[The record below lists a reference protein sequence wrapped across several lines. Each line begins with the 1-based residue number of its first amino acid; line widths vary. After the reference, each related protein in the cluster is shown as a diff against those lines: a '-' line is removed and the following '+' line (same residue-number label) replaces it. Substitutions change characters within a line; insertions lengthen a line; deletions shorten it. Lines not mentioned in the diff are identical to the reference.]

1 MDARFMDS
9 RIRLVQGDTGPQ
21 VQVTLT
27 DETTGDPIN
36 LSGATATLHFRS
48 EATGTTLFSR
58 AMTIPVATATQG
70 LATVVWNT
78 GDLDQDPGDYEGE
91 IEVVLAT
98 GIRQTVY
105 DTLKFRL
112 REDYA

>member
-27 DETTGDPIN
+27 DEVTNDPID
-36 LSGATATLHFRS
+36 LTGATATLHFRS

-58 AMTIPVATATQG
+58 PLLIPVATAAQG
-70 LATVVWNT
+70 LATVVWEAT
-78 GDLDQDPGDYEGE
+78 DLDQDPGDYSGE
-91 IEVVLAT
+91 VEVVLAT
-98 GIRQTVY
+98 GLRQTVY
-105 DTLKFRL
+105 DILKFRL

>member
-1 MDARFMDS
+1 MDARFMDT

-27 DETTGDPIN
+27 DEVTGDPIN
-36 LSGATATLHFRS
+36 LSGATAALHFRS
-48 EATGTTLFSR
+48 EATGVTLFSR
-58 AMTIPVATATQG
+58 ALVIPVSTATQG
-70 LATVVWNT
+70 LATVVWGAT
-78 GDLDQDPGDYEGE
+78 DLDQDPGDYEGE

-98 GIRQTVY
+98 GVRQTVY

>member
-1 MDARFMDS
+1 MDS

-27 DETTGDPIN
+27 DEASGDPID
-36 LSGATATLHFRS
+36 LTGATATLHFRS

-58 AMTIPVATATQG
+58 PLVIAGATAAQG
-70 LATVVWNT
+70 IATVVWDT
-78 GDLDQDPGDYEGE
+78 TDLDQVPGDYYGE
-91 IEVVLAT
+91 VEVVLAT
-98 GIRQTVY
+98 GLRQTVY
-105 DTLKFRL
+105 DLLKFRL

>member
-9 RIRLVQGDTGPQ
+9 RIRLVRNDTGPQ

-27 DETTGDPIN
+27 DETTGTPIN
-36 LSGATATLHFRS
+36 LTGATATLHFRS
-48 EATGTTLFSR
+48 EETGLTLFSR
-58 AMTIPVATATQG
+58 DMTIPVGTATDG

-78 GDLDQDPGDYEGE
+78 GDLDQEPGDYVGE
-91 IEVVLAT
+91 IEVVLTT

-105 DTLKFRL
+105 DVLKFRL
-112 REDYA
+112 REDFA

>member
-27 DETTGDPIN
+27 DEASGDPID
-36 LSGATATLHFRS
+36 LTGATATLHFRS

-58 AMTIPVATATQG
+58 PLVISGATAAQG
-70 LATVVWNT
+70 IATVVWDT
-78 GDLDQDPGDYEGE
+78 TDLDQDPGDYSGE
-91 IEVVLAT
+91 VEVVLAT
-98 GIRQTVY
+98 GLRQTVY
-105 DTLKFRL
+105 DLLKFRL